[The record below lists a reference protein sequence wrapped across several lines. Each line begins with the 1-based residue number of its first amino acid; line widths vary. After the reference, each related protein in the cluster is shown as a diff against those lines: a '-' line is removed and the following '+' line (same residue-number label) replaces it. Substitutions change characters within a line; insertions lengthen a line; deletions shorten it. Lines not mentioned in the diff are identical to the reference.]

1 MSKLRVLTYANGIM
15 SHLDGRVESVTVSG
29 DIGTCFRTCDVSLIN
44 AYNLRDRALNFSL
57 GKELRVYFE
66 GREVFRGVLF
76 TQGITTDGKQTLK
89 AYDHNV
95 YLVKNADTVVYK
107 NKSASTIL
115 KDLCSKYGVRIGS
128 IDDTKYVIKSHVV
141 RGKSLFDIVTI
152 ALTTT
157 YKATGRK
164 YRLTNTGGK
173 LNLVNVKEAKRLTIV
188 ENGRNIISASYSES
202 IEDVR
207 TAVKLTGGDEKKP
220 ITARADDTKSKAK
233 YGVMQHYEHM
243 SDVKKSGNLSS
254 LAKQML
260 KELSQPKR
268 EFDVEALGDNDVISG
283 MSIAV
288 KESMTG
294 IQGVFY
300 VVSDTHTFNADN
312 THTMSLK
319 LSRTLDVPQM
329 EADKV

>member
-15 SHLDGRVESVTVSG
+15 SHLDGRVESVTVNG
-29 DIGTCFRTCDVSLIN
+29 DVGTCFRTCEVSLIN
-44 AYNLRDRALNFSL
+44 AYNLRERALNFVL
-57 GKELRVYFE
+57 GKELRVYYE

-76 TQGITTDGKQTLK
+76 TQGISTDGKQTLT

-107 NKSASTIL
+107 NKSASAII
-115 KDLCSKYGVRIGS
+115 KDLCSKYGIRIGT
-128 IDDTKYVIKSHVV
+128 IDDTGYVIKSHIA
-141 RGKSLFDIVTI
+141 RGKSLFDIATI

-164 YRLTNTGGK
+164 YRLVNKGGK
-173 LNLVNVKEAKRLTIV
+173 FNLLNVREAKRLTIV

-207 TAVKLTGGDEKKP
+207 TSVKLTGGDEKKP

-243 SDVKKSGNLSS
+243 SDVKKAGNLSS

-268 EFDVEALGDNDVISG
+268 EFDVEALGDSDVVSG
-283 MSIAV
+283 ISIAV

-294 IQGVFY
+294 IQGTFY

-319 LSRTLDVPQM
+319 LSRTLDLPQM
-329 EADKV
+329 EADKA